1 MTATFYNDNDPDCC
15 RTLRYQISIGARPA
29 GDVIEKSI
37 KDLDPAEFMGR
48 GYRHHH
54 LFAGFGGWGLA
65 MQLAGF
71 PLDVSLVTASWPCQ
85 PHSVAGKRGGSADK
99 RHLWPEVARIL
110 CAIEPEWFLGE
121 NVPGLRSSGDGLN
134 FGGVVGDLAEM
145 GYRVGWAS
153 FSASDVGNPHKRERV
168 FFMAY
173 RSEREGS
180 PESPRRCERESR
192 VECVS
197 GAERDVADADC
208 RGWDGGTGQSGA
220 RGRGK
225 LADINPL
232 GNADRFHGH
241 DGGSDSSGV
250 CRERSEST
258 LVPRGENV
266 GNTDRQRE
274 SQCSGMFADGR
285 GWTGDTSSGDVVHT
299 HGRERVRS
307 ENEIC
312 SRRNTFD
319 HAGFSGSAF
328 AGLGR
333 AVDGLPA
340 WLDGRRHVAHRGD
353 DPNEWEAPRVTTQTR
368 NRRKRLKML
377 GNGLD
382 LYQVTLFVSAVVA
395 AMADTEGRGLK

>member
-1 MTATFYNDNDPDCC
+1 MKTDFRAFYNDDDPDCC
-15 RTLRYQISIGARPA
+15 RTLRYQIGIGAMPA

-48 GYRHHH
+48 GYQHWH

-65 MQLAGF
+65 VQLAGF

-85 PHSVAGKRGGSADK
+85 PHSVAGKRAGSADE
-99 RHLWPEVARIL
+99 RHLWPEVTRML
-110 CAIEPEWFLGE
+110 RTIEPEWFLGE

-168 FFMAY
+168 FFMAHSNSA
-173 RSEREGS
+173 RCRER
-180 PESPRRCERESR
+180 RESLAGTAAF
-192 VECVS
+192 S
-197 GAERDVADADC
+197 SAERRRGIVADTD
-208 RGWDGGTGQSGA
+208 RERWNGGTRESGT
-220 RGRGK
+220 RGRGEP
-225 LADINPL
+225 ADGSAL
-232 GNADRFHGH
+232 GNA
-241 DGGSDSSGV
+241 
-250 CRERSEST
+250 
-258 LVPRGENV
+258 
-266 GNTDRQRE
+266 DRQRE
-274 SQCSGMFADGR
+274 SQCSRDIADGR
-285 GWTGDTSSGDVVHT
+285 GWTGDSSTRDVVHS
-299 HGRERVRS
+299 HGGKRVRS
-307 ENEIC
+307 EDEIC
-312 SRRNTFD
+312 SRRNAFD

-328 AGLGR
+328 GGLGR

-353 DPNEWEAPRVTTQTR
+353 DQSEWEASRVTTQTR

-395 AMADTEGRGLK
+395 GMADTEGRMK